1 VDIEKQMAQ
10 KNHGKRRCVMRII
23 PVASG
28 KGGVGKSLIA
38 ANLAVAF
45 AQEGQRVV
53 LADLDLGAS
62 NLHLVLGHQSPKT
75 GIGTFLNNTKS
86 DFNEVIADTDVRGL
100 RFIPGDT
107 EIPGTAN
114 LKTFQLK
121 ALVKRFMALE
131 NETDILVLDLGA
143 GTHQSILDFFLLS
156 GQGIVVSAPAVT
168 AVLNAY
174 VFLKNTVFRLMY
186 TSLRKGSP
194 ARAYLEK
201 VRRDGSGPQRLY
213 IPKMLPE
220 IKKIDPASYDKF
232 TNRMSH
238 FHPRLIMNLIDDPK
252 DADVAMKIRRSC
264 EEYLDLKIEHLGVV
278 YRDSVQDTALSSR
291 LPVLL
296 YKPRSVLSQA
306 VYRIADKILQSD
318 EDDYSLNAKDI
329 EESFQEA
336 GLEAEID
343 FSSKMEYVEDL
354 LHSGALSQGD
364 LVETVKSQQLEIAKL
379 KKENNFIKLKLS
391 NAITQG
397 FKP

>member
-1 VDIEKQMAQ
+1 
-10 KNHGKRRCVMRII
+10 MRII

-38 ANLAVAF
+38 ANLGVAF
-45 AQEGQRVV
+45 AQAGQRVV

-62 NLHLVLGHQSPKT
+62 NLHLVLGYQSPKT
-75 GIGTFLNNTKS
+75 GIGTFLNDTKS
-86 DFNEVIADTDVRGL
+86 DFNQVIADTDIRGL

-114 LKTFQLK
+114 LKAFQLR
-121 ALVKRFMALE
+121 ALVRRFLALK
-131 NETDILVLDLGA
+131 NETDILILDLGA

-156 GQGIVVSAPAVT
+156 GQGIVVSAPVVT

-186 TSLRKGSP
+186 TVFDKGSP
-194 ARAYLEK
+194 ARVYLEK
-201 VRRDGSGPQRLY
+201 ARKDGSGPQKLY

-220 IKKIDPASYDKF
+220 IKKIDPVSYEKF
-232 TNRMSH
+232 MNHISH

-264 EEYLDLKIEHLGVV
+264 EEYLDVKIEHLGVV
-278 YRDSVQDTALSSR
+278 YRDSVQDIALSSR
-291 LPVLL
+291 LPILL
-296 YKPRSVLSQA
+296 YKPQSVLSQA
-306 VYRIADKILQSD
+306 IYRIADKILESE
-318 EDDYSLNAKDI
+318 EDNYSLNDKQI

-343 FSSKMEYVEDL
+343 YGAKMDYVEEL
-354 LHSGALSQGD
+354 LLSGVLSQGD
-364 LVETVKSQQLEIAKL
+364 IVETVKSQQVEIAKL
-379 KKENNFIKLKLS
+379 KKENNFLKLKLS
-391 NAITQG
+391 NAMAKG
-397 FKP
+397 FNP

>member
-1 VDIEKQMAQ
+1 M
-10 KNHGKRRCVMRII
+10 MRII

-38 ANLAVAF
+38 ANLGVAF
-45 AQEGQRVV
+45 AQAGQRVV

-62 NLHLVLGHQSPKT
+62 NLHLVLGHQSPRN
-75 GIGTFLNNTKS
+75 GIGVWLNDTKS
-86 DFNEVIADTDVRGL
+86 DFSSVIADTDIRGL

-114 LKTFQLK
+114 LKAYQLK
-121 ALVKRFMALE
+121 ALVKRFFALKE
-131 NETDILVLDLGA
+131 ETDILILDLGA

-186 TSLRKGSP
+186 TVFGKGTK
-194 ARAYLEK
+194 ARVYLEQARK
-201 VRRDGSGPQRLY
+201 DNSGGPQKLY
-213 IPKMLPE
+213 IPRMLPE
-220 IKKIDPASYDKF
+220 VKKIDPLSHDKF
-232 TNRMSH
+232 MAHIST
-238 FHPRLIMNLIDDPK
+238 FHPRLIMNMIEDPK

-264 EEYLDLKIEHLGVV
+264 EEYLDLRIEHLGVV
-278 YRDSVQDTALSSR
+278 YRDGIQDTALSSR

-296 YKPRSVLSQA
+296 YKPQSILSQA
-306 VYRIADKILQSD
+306 IYRIADKILSSD
-318 EDDYSLNAKDI
+318 EDNFSLDDKEI

-336 GLEAEID
+336 EVEAAVD
-343 FSSKMEYVEDL
+343 FENKLDYVEDL

-364 LVETVKSQQLEIAKL
+364 LVETVKSQQIELAKIR
-379 KKENNFIKLKLS
+379 KENNFLKLKLS
-391 NAITQG
+391 EAMAKG
-397 FKP
+397 YKP

>member
-1 VDIEKQMAQ
+1 
-10 KNHGKRRCVMRII
+10 MRII

-38 ANLAVAF
+38 ANLGVAF
-45 AQEGQRVV
+45 AQAGQRVV

-62 NLHLVLGHQSPKT
+62 NLHLVLGYHSPKT
-75 GIGTFLNNTKS
+75 GIGTFLNDTKS
-86 DFNEVIADTDVRGL
+86 DFNEVIADTDIRGL

-114 LKTFQLK
+114 LKAFQLR
-121 ALVKRFMALE
+121 ALVRRFLSLR

-156 GQGIVVSAPAVT
+156 GQGIVVSAPMVT

-174 VFLKNTVFRLMY
+174 VFMKNTVFRLMF
-186 TSLRKGSP
+186 TSFAKGSP

-201 VRRDGSGPQRLY
+201 ARKDGSGASKLY

-220 IKKIDPASYDKF
+220 IKKID
-232 TNRMSH
+232 RVSH
-238 FHPRLIMNLIDDPK
+238 DNFMEHIARLHPRLIMNMIDDPK

-278 YRDSVQDTALSSR
+278 YRDTVQDTALSSR
-291 LPVLL
+291 LPILL
-296 YKPRSVLSQA
+296 YKPQSVLSQA
-306 VYRIADKILQSD
+306 IYRIADKILQG
-318 EDDYSLNAKDI
+318 EEENYSPNDNDI

-343 FSSKMEYVEDL
+343 FGARMDYVEDL

-364 LVETVKSQQLEIAKL
+364 MVETVKSQQLEIAKL
-379 KKENNFIKLKLS
+379 KKENNFLKLKLS
-391 NAITQG
+391 NAMAKG
-397 FKP
+397 FIP